1 MVKRLDVRRIRQSV
15 GNKKRVHI
23 RTFSGACIE
32 DMDHY
37 VKPTLSKN
45 PKEDIIHAGTNNIPR
60 DEPEDIASKT
70 AKLGEY
76 IERTS
81 NAKVIISSIIIRS
94 DDLLNSKIEATNSLL
109 HKLCTTRKWRFIQH
123 NNISKTDLNASGL
136 HLSASGTSL
145 LAKNLI
151 ACINN

>member
-1 MVKRLDVRRIRQSV
+1 
-15 GNKKRVHI
+15 
-23 RTFSGACIE
+23 
-32 DMDHY
+32 MDHY

-45 PKEDIIHAGTNNIPR
+45 KKEVIIHAGTNNIPR

-81 NAKVIISSIIIRS
+81 NAKVIFRS

-145 LAKNLI
+145 LAKRWVQ
-151 ACINN
+151 C

>member
-1 MVKRLDVRRIRQSV
+1 
-15 GNKKRVHI
+15 
-23 RTFSGACIE
+23 
-32 DMDHY
+32 MDHY

-60 DEPEDIASKT
+60 DESEDIASKT

-81 NAKVIISSIIIRS
+81 NAKVIISSIIIRR

-123 NNISKTDLNASGL
+123 NKILTKLT
-136 HLSASGTSL
+136 
-145 LAKNLI
+145 
-151 ACINN
+151 

>member
-1 MVKRLDVRRIRQSV
+1 M
-15 GNKKRVHI
+15 
-23 RTFSGACIE
+23 
-32 DMDHY
+32 
-37 VKPTLSKN
+37 
-45 PKEDIIHAGTNNIPR
+45 
-60 DEPEDIASKT
+60 
-70 AKLGEY
+70 
-76 IERTS
+76 
-81 NAKVIISSIIIRS
+81 ISSIIIRS